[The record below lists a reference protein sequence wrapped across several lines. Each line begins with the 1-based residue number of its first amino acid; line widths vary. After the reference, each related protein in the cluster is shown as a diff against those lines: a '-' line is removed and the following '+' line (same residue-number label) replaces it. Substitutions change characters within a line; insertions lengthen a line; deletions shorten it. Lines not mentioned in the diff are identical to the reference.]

1 MHPKIFIAGFVCV
14 LETAADDR
22 NLRSV
27 AKSRTLVNTDF
38 DKNSVCSRIGS
49 SGSMI
54 QNLKLRNRSIEKMTA
69 IFKNE
74 RTTP

>member
-38 DKNSVCSRIGS
+38 VKIL
-49 SGSMI
+49 I
-54 QNLKLRNRSIEKMTA
+54 
-69 IFKNE
+69 
-74 RTTP
+74 RTRFAPELDLPVR